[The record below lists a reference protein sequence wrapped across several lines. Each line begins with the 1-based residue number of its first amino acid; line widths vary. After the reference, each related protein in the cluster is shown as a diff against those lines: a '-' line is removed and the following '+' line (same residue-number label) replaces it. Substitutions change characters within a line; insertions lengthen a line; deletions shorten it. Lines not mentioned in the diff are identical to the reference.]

1 MRSGRM
7 LLASANLYAYK
18 VDEHMFDKVSLAWY
32 MASGKFDKN
41 SMSRWTRTM
50 TKLKAQI
57 LRSSIDNSI
66 VFIPVGNTLSLQFSR
81 SQCKEDLRGHLI
93 LLCCNTRV
101 YGIGVVVQGPCACP
115 KEYEITDMKR
125 LLAVH
130 VLATSFT
137 ETISLQELNLVERC
151 DSLPEHVYK
160 LVDVISD
167 SIEIDMPSSWMYT
180 YEQHVMFA
188 HWFVS
193 FINTLKNLETPVKIL
208 EDARKKRLC
217 SIMDCVSQHK
227 DIIFPPPRPFVFSKM
242 MKTHAKYA
250 RLFGHLE

>member
-1 MRSGRM
+1 M
-7 LLASANLYAYK
+7 LLGNANLYAYK
-18 VDEHMFDKVSLAWY
+18 VDEDIFDKVSLAWY

-66 VFIPVGNTLSLQFSR
+66 VFVPVGQTPSKST
-81 SQCKEDLRGHLI
+81 EDLRGHLI

-101 YGIGVVVQGPCACP
+101 YGVGVVVQGPCVCP
-115 KEYEITDMKR
+115 KEYEITDMRR

-137 ETISLQELNLVERC
+137 KDISLKELNIAEAC

-160 LVDVISD
+160 LVDGIGD
-167 SIEIDMPSSWMYT
+167 SIEIDMPSSWTYT

-188 HWFVS
+188 HWFRS
-193 FINTLKNLETPVKIL
+193 FIVELENLETPVKML
-208 EDARKKRLC
+208 EDERKKRL
-217 SIMDCVSQHK
+217 SGITMFMSEKKNVA
-227 DIIFPPPRPFVFSKM
+227 FPPPRPFVFLKM

-250 RLFGHLE
+250 RLFGQLE